1 MNIEN
6 LLKYNIALSVIS
18 FLLSW
23 LIIYAIIPLF
33 RKLLIQIPNVRS
45 SHTKPIPSGGGIVF
59 VIIGSLF
66 SALLGN
72 FIPLI
77 FLPLAIIGLLDDL
90 FEINKKIRLFAQI
103 LTSILIVYK
112 STVLEI
118 FSNNTNQFL
127 IILISITLVVLAV
140 SIINFLNFMD
150 GLDGLVSSFMVIYL
164 GIFVFSHSPNL
175 LPLLTSILAFSF
187 WNFPPARIFMGDV
200 GSTFLGGIL
209 VACIFYQKN
218 LGEFIAYFLLAS
230 PLLFDALFCLLRR
243 VLSSQ
248 EIFEPHK
255 LHLYQRLHQSGWTH
269 FQVSFLYCFSTI
281 ILSLT
286 YLFFGINSLI
296 IGSLLIIPL
305 GIFVDTKYAT
315 SFIAEK

>member
-1 MNIEN
+1 MNVEN
-6 LLKYNIALSVIS
+6 ILKFNITLSVTS
-18 FLLSW
+18 FLISW

-33 RKLLIQIPNVRS
+33 RKLLIQIPNSRS

-59 VIIGSLF
+59 VITGSLF
-66 SALLGN
+66 SAILGN
-72 FIPLI
+72 FIPLL
-77 FLPLAIIGLLDDL
+77 FLPLAIVGLFDDL

-112 STVLEI
+112 SNVLEI
-118 FSNNTNQFL
+118 FSTNSNQFL
-127 IILISITLVVLAV
+127 FILISVALVVCAV
-140 SIINFLNFMD
+140 AIINFLNFMD
-150 GLDGLVSSFMVIYL
+150 GLDGLVSSFMIIYL

-218 LGEFIAYFLLAS
+218 LEEFIAYFLLAS
-230 PLLFDALFCLLRR
+230 PLLFDSLFCLLRR
-243 VLSSQ
+243 ALSSQ
-248 EIFEPHK
+248 NIFEPHK

-269 FQVSFLYCFSTI
+269 FQVSFLYCFLTI
-281 ILSLT
+281 ILSMT

-296 IGSLLIIPL
+296 IESLILIPL
-305 GIFVDTKYAT
+305 GIFVDKKFA
-315 SFIAEK
+315 SPFLAEN

>member
-1 MNIEN
+1 MNVEN
-6 LLKYNIALSVIS
+6 ILKINIALSVIS
-18 FLLSW
+18 FLISW
-23 LIIYAIIPLF
+23 LIIYSIIPLF
-33 RKLLIQIPNVRS
+33 RKLLIQIPNSRS

-59 VIIGSLF
+59 VVTGSLF

-77 FLPLAIIGLLDDL
+77 FLPLAIIGLFDDL

-112 STVLEI
+112 SNVLGI
-118 FSNNTNQFL
+118 FSTNSNQLLF
-127 IILISITLVVLAV
+127 ILIAIALVVFAV
-140 SIINFLNFMD
+140 TIINFLNFMD
-150 GLDGLVSSFMVIYL
+150 GLDGLVSSFMFIYL

-187 WNFPPARIFMGDV
+187 WNFPPAKIFMGDV

-218 LGEFIAYFLLAS
+218 LEEFIVYFLLAS
-230 PLLFDALFCLLRR
+230 PLLFDSLFCLLRR
-243 VLSSQ
+243 ILSSQ
-248 EIFEPHK
+248 KIFEPHK

-269 FQVSFLYCFSTI
+269 FQVSFLYCFLTI
-281 ILSLT
+281 ILSIS

-296 IGSLLIIPL
+296 IESLLLIPL
-305 GIFVDTKYAT
+305 GILVDKKFAAP
-315 SFIAEK
+315 FIAES